1 MTSARPPIAA
11 PPPPVEVTKP
21 ESVVECHQVID
32 SLATQIAVLTEQ
44 LNAVLERL
52 SLNSRNSSKPP
63 SSDGPGGSGMNR
75 AQRRASVRKRGAQKG
90 HPGAWRE
97 MAPAEQVK
105 DVQECPPPEQCECGG
120 AVQQR
125 GKPWRHQVFDIP
137 AIQAEVTEYRLYSGR
152 CAGCGKLHRAALPAG
167 VPSGQIG
174 PCALAL
180 VGVLG
185 SKFQLPQAK
194 VRDLLA
200 HILGVDFSV
209 GAISQ
214 AHGKV
219 AQALHAPVSAAARH
233 IAQSESV
240 VHMDETRYPRE
251 GSLNWV
257 WAAVQ
262 PKLAVFSILPSRA
275 RYVAQ
280 SILGTHDG
288 QQPKGVI
295 VSDRYAAYAFVDP
308 DKRQVCWAHL
318 VRDFSRISQRDGK
331 PGRIGH
337 TLLGTAYLLF
347 RYRKQS
353 RPAQAYARLQKRVRR
368 ALMQGSQSA
377 CPRTQA
383 TCDNLLQLWP
393 ALWTF
398 VTHPEVEPTNNDA
411 ERAIRPL
418 VLKRKISGPSR
429 SRRGEQFIAHSFSVM
444 ESCRRQSR
452 DFIEFTH
459 RSIQAWIEKT
469 APPSLVPVG

>member
-1 MTSARPPIAA
+1 MIDALAA
-11 PPPPVEVTKP
+11 
-21 ESVVECHQVID
+21 
-32 SLATQIAVLTEQ
+32 QIALLTEQ
-44 LNAVLERL
+44 LTLVLERL

-63 SSDGPGGSGMNR
+63 SSDGPGAGMNR
-75 AQRRASVRKRGAQKG
+75 AQRRASERKRGAQKG

-97 MAPAEQVK
+97 MVPDDQIKQVH
-105 DVQECPPPEQCECGG
+105 ECPPPTHCECGG
-120 AVQQR
+120 EVAQR

-137 AIQAEVTEYRLYSGR
+137 PIQAEVQEYRLYSGR
-152 CAGCGKLHRAALPAG
+152 CAGCGKSHRAALPMG

-174 PCALAL
+174 PRALAL
-180 VGVLG
+180 VGVLA
-185 SKFQLPQAK
+185 SKYQMPQFK
-194 VRDLLA
+194 VRDFLA

-219 AQALHAPVSAAARH
+219 AQALQAPVSAAARH
-233 IAQSESV
+233 IAQSDAV

-251 GSLNWV
+251 GSVNWV

-262 PKLAVFSILPSRA
+262 PKLAVFTILPSRA

-280 SILGTHDG
+280 SILGANDG

-308 DKRQVCWAHL
+308 AQRQVCWAHL
-318 VRDFSRISQRDGK
+318 VRDFKRISDRRGR
-331 PGRIGH
+331 PGRIGR
-337 TLLGTAYLLF
+337 TLLGAAYLLF
-347 RYRKQS
+347 RYRTQS
-353 RPAQAYARLQKRVRR
+353 RPAEVYARLQKRVRR

-377 CPRTQA
+377 CTRTQA

-398 VTHPEVEPTNNDA
+398 VTHPAVEPTNNDA

-429 SRRGEQFIAHSFSVM
+429 SRRGEQFIAHSFSAM
-444 ESCRRQSR
+444 ESCRRQGR

-459 RSIQAWIEKT
+459 RSILAWIDKT
-469 APPSLVPVG
+469 APPSLVPAG